1 MERILIGFHVF
12 LHAHYV
18 NVSINLSNILVLLI
32 YFIIHYRYIDAV
44 FPGRYGIAKP
54 PYFFLLPSYW
64 IGKRYNK
71 KVPTHTVHVWRVCFI
86 QLALRI
92 WSLLFIVNL
101 MNP

>member
-1 MERILIGFHVF
+1 MERILISFHVF
-12 LHAHYV
+12 SHAHYV

-32 YFIIHYRYIDAV
+32 YFMIHYRYIDAV

-92 WSLLFIVNL
+92 CPL
-101 MNP
+101 